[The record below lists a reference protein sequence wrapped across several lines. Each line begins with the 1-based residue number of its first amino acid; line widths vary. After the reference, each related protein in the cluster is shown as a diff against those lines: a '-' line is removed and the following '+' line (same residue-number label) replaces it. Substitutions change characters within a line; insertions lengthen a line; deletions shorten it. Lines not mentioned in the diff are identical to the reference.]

1 MGNENGITA
10 SGMMLLL
17 PALNNEK
24 LVNEYC
30 SMPLENRTLEEL
42 ERDAIKNALESS
54 DGNQVE
60 AAKILG
66 ITQRQIG
73 YKVKKYGI

>member
-1 MGNENGITA
+1 
-10 SGMMLLL
+10 MLLL

-24 LVNEYC
+24 LLNEYC
-30 SMPLENRTLEEL
+30 SVPLGNRTLDEMEK
-42 ERDAIKNALESS
+42 DALKSALKSS
-54 DGNQVE
+54 NENQVE

-73 YKVKKYGI
+73 YKMKKYGI